1 MHPLVFPAI
10 AALTAGILIILQ
22 MALMITVIPL
32 RRKNR
37 QSLSDGGHPDLLQ
50 AIRRHGNFAENAA
63 IFVTGLALLE
73 LMGADRLGI
82 EIMSAIFIL
91 GRVSHAI
98 GLTMQPTVNIFRVL
112 GTASTVLVGVALGVR
127 LVSIALANL

>member
-1 MHPLVFPAI
+1 MHPLVLPVI

-37 QSLSDGGHPDLLQ
+37 QSLSHGGHSDLLQ

-73 LMGADRLGI
+73 LMGTGRI
-82 EIMSAIFIL
+82 EIGVMSAVFIL

-98 GLTMQPTVNIFRVL
+98 GLTIQPTVNVFRFI
-112 GTASTVLVGVALGVR
+112 GIASTTLVNVALGGH
-127 LVSIALANL
+127 LVAIALANL